1 MKKIASL
8 LIRLL
13 VTSLIL
19 TVLFL
24 KINFRQVSS
33 TIATC
38 NFSLFSLAFLIFI
51 SCYYL
56 GLLRWQMLL
65 HALDLKPPLRKIVIA
80 FSGGLFFNLV
90 MPSTIGGDVARTY
103 TLFSHTKEG
112 GKVAATV
119 ILDRL
124 SGFLALNFIAILSLA
139 FGWRFIDSKL
149 VVLSIAIM
157 TSTFSIIV
165 MLLFSRRASNKLCSL
180 LNFFKLHKVISLW
193 MKVFNAILLFRQK
206 KVVLL
211 KNFIVSILIQGSSV
225 LVFYL
230 IAVSLGA
237 QTRLLYFLILV
248 PIIGAIS
255 TLPITIGGLGL
266 RDASTILFFSKV
278 GIAANIALAT
288 SLISFFFT
296 TAVGVLGGIIYVLTL
311 HTRRL

>member
-1 MKKIASL
+1 MKKFGSL
-8 LIRLL
+8 LIRLF

-24 KINFRQVSS
+24 KINFRQVFS
-33 TIATC
+33 TISTC
-38 NFSLFSLAFLIFI
+38 NFVLFSFAFLIFI
-51 SCYYL
+51 STYYL
-56 GLLRWQMLL
+56 GLFRWQMLL
-65 HALDLKPPLRKIVIA
+65 HALDLKPPLKKITIA

-139 FGWRFIDSKL
+139 FGWRFIDSPL
-149 VVLSIAIM
+149 VILSIAIM
-157 TSTFSIIV
+157 TSIFSLIV
-165 MLLFSRRASNKLCSL
+165 VLLFSRRASNKLCFL
-180 LNFFKLHKVISLW
+180 FNLFKLHKVTSLW
-193 MKVFNAILLFRQK
+193 MKVFNAIMLFRQK
-206 KVVLL
+206 KSVLL
-211 KNFIVSILIQGSSV
+211 KNFIVSVLIQGSSA
-225 LVFYL
+225 LVFYFV
-230 IAVSLGA
+230 AVSLGA
-237 QTRLLYFLILV
+237 QTRLIYFFILV

-266 RDASTILFFSKV
+266 RDASSILFLSKV

-296 TAVGVLGGIIYVLTL
+296 TIVGVLGGIIYVLTL